1 MLVIRRLKCLHCNRI
16 HHELPDL
23 IVPYKRY
30 SSEVIECC
38 ICDKTESLPCELT
51 TIQKLKIWYF
61 FLESYFESTFEAL
74 KVLYEDYEDLQN
86 EILMLQPLKNK
97 RCHPDGWLKKLVRII
112 VNLNRWV
119 HTRFAFSW
127 DSLSDKILQ

>member
-1 MLVIRRLKCLHCNRI
+1 MIEYEGTKKKLIIRRLKCSHCNRI

-30 SSEVIECC
+30 SSEVIENC

-61 FLESYFESTFEAL
+61 LLESYFESTFEAL

-119 HTRFAFSW
+119 HTRFAFS
-127 DSLSDKILQ
+127 